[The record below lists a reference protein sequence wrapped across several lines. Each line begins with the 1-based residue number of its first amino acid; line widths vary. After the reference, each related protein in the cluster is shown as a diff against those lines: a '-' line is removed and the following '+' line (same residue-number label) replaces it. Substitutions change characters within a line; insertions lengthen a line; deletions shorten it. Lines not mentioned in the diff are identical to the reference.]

1 MFGEITC
8 VERRERGEEGEV
20 GKQGKRQRG
29 RKEGSGRGGGKQEG
43 GKEEHTSNIYCFQIE
58 ERAHTRGQR
67 FKAIIADVDI
77 FESSQI
83 EEFLW

>member
-1 MFGEITC
+1 MTWKGTGVFDA
-8 VERRERGEEGEV
+8 ERPLRRDG
-20 GKQGKRQRG
+20 
-29 RKEGSGRGGGKQEG
+29 GRGQGRGKQEG
-43 GKEEHTSNIYCFQIE
+43 RKEEHTRNIYCFQIE

-67 FKAIIADVDI
+67 FKAIIADVDL